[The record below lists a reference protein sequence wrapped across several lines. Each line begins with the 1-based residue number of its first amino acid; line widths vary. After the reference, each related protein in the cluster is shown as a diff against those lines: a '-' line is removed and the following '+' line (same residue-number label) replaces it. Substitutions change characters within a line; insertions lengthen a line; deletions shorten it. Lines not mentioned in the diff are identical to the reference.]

1 MKNTDIRIKLLNTII
16 LAENSTHEQKLQA
29 IDILK
34 NIDFKICLATV
45 ETSYINQSAKNMNSD
60 NINKALR
67 IA

>member
-1 MKNTDIRIKLLNTII
+1 MKNTTLKVKILNTII
-16 LAENSTHEQKLQA
+16 LSENSTHTQKLTA